1 MRASHI
7 ALAVLIAAI
16 WGINFVAIHVGLQ
29 QLSPQLLCMVRFLG
43 ASMPALFFIKRPAV
57 PFWMIAGYGLT
68 MFALQ
73 FIFLFIGM
81 HLGITPALSSLLMQ
95 LQVFFTIFLAYL
107 FLQEQPRKTQ
117 IFGALV
123 SFSGIV
129 LVGLH
134 LDSPISLLGFMSV
147 IIAAFS
153 LSVGNLISKKIGCVN
168 MFALVVW
175 GSFVAWI
182 PLFLLVM
189 VTDGL
194 FATLTTIR
202 HLSFESTGALFYITY
217 ISTVVG
223 YVGWSG
229 LLSKYPTIMVAPFR
243 LLVPM
248 FAFLGS
254 AFFLPEPL
262 QSWKLTSAALVI
274 TGLCINLLVPR
285 FIILRSQALPQ
296 EQ

>member
-153 LSVGNLISKKIGCVN
+153 L
-168 MFALVVW
+168 
-175 GSFVAWI
+175 
-182 PLFLLVM
+182 
-189 VTDGL
+189 
-194 FATLTTIR
+194 
-202 HLSFESTGALFYITY
+202 
-217 ISTVVG
+217 
-223 YVGWSG
+223 
-229 LLSKYPTIMVAPFR
+229 
-243 LLVPM
+243 
-248 FAFLGS
+248 
-254 AFFLPEPL
+254 
-262 QSWKLTSAALVI
+262 
-274 TGLCINLLVPR
+274 
-285 FIILRSQALPQ
+285 
-296 EQ
+296 